1 MGIVSP
7 ATTADRP
14 KSVPPRGPA
23 RTIAAPAGRPAGRPL
38 GSLDRILIA
47 GKVAPSKVAPTLAP
61 TFIDHVEAVIG
72 ETWYNR
78 LIKLPTKYM
87 FAKDHPEAKPNPR
100 ITIDSAEFAQL
111 EKTLKPGD
119 LILCGNDDSF
129 VHGIVYIGNGE
140 IVHALAQDW
149 PGRKRNAAD
158 FLFDGGAW
166 LADRAPLP
174 KSWREAVSM
183 RFHALP
189 RSTSDGIGVIH
200 ESLREYFARAHRDN
214 FVVMRNSKLTAQDA
228 ETIRKYALAQVG
240 KPYDYGFS
248 TFDDTRMYCTE
259 VVAKSAAQG
268 SHPARIKGIYGGAGP
283 IRREMFLNETI
294 IASPDLEPVLKAKA
308 YENTPFGRANPITIK

>member
-1 MGIVSP
+1 MGNVSP
-7 ATTADRP
+7 AMAAERSKP
-14 KSVPPRGPA
+14 LPPRGLPKPISAVPA
-23 RTIAAPAGRPAGRPL
+23 RVAGRAL
-38 GSLDRILIA
+38 GSLDRVLIA
-47 GKVAPSKVAPTLAP
+47 GNIAPGKVAPSLAP
-61 TFIDHVEAVIG
+61 TFIDKAEGVIG

-100 ITIDSAEFAQL
+100 ITVDSAEFALL

-140 IVHALAQDW
+140 IVHSLAQDW
-149 PGRKRNAAD
+149 PGRKRNVAD

-166 LADRAPLP
+166 LAERAPMP
-174 KSWREAVSM
+174 KSWRDAVSM

-214 FVVMRNSKLTAQDA
+214 FVVLRNPKLTTQDA
-228 ETIRKYALAQVG
+228 ETIRRYALSQVG
-240 KPYDYGFS
+240 KPYDHGFS

-259 VVAKSAAQG
+259 VLVKSAAQG
-268 SHPARIKGIYGGAGP
+268 SHPARIKGIYSGAGP

-294 IASPDLEPVLKAKA
+294 IASPDLEPVLKANA
-308 YENTPFGRANPITIK
+308 YENTPFGRANPITIR